1 MAQVIV
7 RPVSNVSSNNISYS
21 SGSSAYPLINEAT
34 ADGDS
39 SYVALTPSG
48 TVTVKC
54 NAPSN
59 LSRIQTINSIT
70 IYAVA
75 RINNHTETIRY
86 GLSSPSSSYGSS
98 SISGTSYATFLHVVT
113 VNNTPANFDLNN
125 LNIFL
130 TLYTSGNSK
139 SIVYVTQMYVVID
152 YVEKTII
159 SYVKID
165 GTWHLVSKIYVKI
178 NGVWK
183 EVNAIYDKISGTWHT
198 G

>member
-7 RPVSNVSSNNISYS
+7 RPVSNVSGNNIGYS

-39 SYVALTPSG
+39 SYVTLTPSG

-75 RINNHTETIRY
+75 RMNNRTETIRY
-86 GLSSPSSSYGSS
+86 GLSSPSSSYSSS
-98 SISGTSYATFLHVVT
+98 SISGTSYATFSHVVT
-113 VNNTPANFDLNN
+113 VNNTPANFNLNN

-130 TLYTSGNSK
+130 TLYTSNNSK
-139 SIVYVTQMYVVID
+139 SIVYVTQMYVVVD
-152 YVEKTII
+152 YVEKTIT
-159 SYVKID
+159 SYVKVD
-165 GTWHLVSKIYVKI
+165 GAWHTSSSVLVKVDGAWKTMSTLKVK
-178 NGVWK
+178 VS
-183 EVNAIYDKISGTWHT
+183 DTWHT